1 MNGPGPLGA
10 FLQARRARL
19 RPEDVGLRDL
29 GPRRRVA
36 GLRREELAE
45 LAGVSVSYYARLEQG
60 QSRGASAEVLDAIG
74 RALLLDDHEREH
86 LDRLAGAARHA
97 PRLRRPRPEKL
108 ADETR
113 DLLRAVDAVPAIVL
127 GRRTDVLAWNTLGHA
142 LLAGH
147 LDFLGPDAPAR
158 RPNMSRMLFLDPHC
172 QELYADWKRKARAV
186 VGNLRIAVGR
196 HPEDPL
202 LAELIGELT
211 MKSPE
216 FVALWGDHRVA
227 PCDAAA
233 YELHHPVVGTV
244 TVTQQ
249 TLSIARSPEQ
259 ALIVCTTPAGSSS
272 DEALALLRQASG
284 SRARHADSVGVPEKP
299 HRHVQAARKV
309 PGEEMTR
316 R

>member
-1 MNGPGPLGA
+1 MNGPGPLGT

-19 RPEDVGLRDL
+19 RPEDIGLRDL

-36 GLRREELAE
+36 GLRREEVAQ

-60 QSRGASAEVLDAIG
+60 QSRGASAEVLDAIA

-86 LDRLAGAARHA
+86 LDRLVGAARHA
-97 PRLRRPRPEKL
+97 SRPRRPRPEKL
-108 ADETR
+108 TDETR
-113 DLLRAVDAVPAIVL
+113 DLLRAVDGIPAIVL
-127 GRRTDVLAWNTLGHA
+127 GRRTDVLAWNTLAHA

-147 LDFLGPDAPAR
+147 LDFHGPDDPAR

-172 QELYADWKRKARAV
+172 RELYASWKAKARAV
-186 VGNLRIAVGR
+186 VGNLRITVGR
-196 HPEDPL
+196 HPDDPL

-211 MKSPE
+211 MNSPE
-216 FVALWGDHRVA
+216 FVALWADHRVA

-249 TLSIARSPEQ
+249 TLSIARSPDQ
-259 ALIVCTTPAGSSS
+259 ALIVCTTPAGSPSE
-272 DEALALLRQASG
+272 EALALLRQVSD
-284 SRARHADSVGVPEKP
+284 SRAPHANSIGIPKKP
-299 HRHVQAARKV
+299 
-309 PGEEMTR
+309 TR
-316 R
+316 QT

>member
-36 GLRREELAE
+36 GLRREELAQ

-60 QSRGASAEVLDAIG
+60 QSRGPRPRCSTRSPALSCSTTTSASTSTG
-74 RALLLDDHEREH
+74 SC
-86 LDRLAGAARHA
+86 GAARHA
-97 PRLRRPRPEKL
+97 PRLRHPRPEKL

-113 DLLRAVDAVPAIVL
+113 DLLRAVDGVPAIVL

-147 LDFLGPDAPAR
+147 LDFLGPDDPAR
-158 RPNMSRMLFLDPHC
+158 RPNMSRMLFLDLHC

-216 FVALWGDHRVA
+216 FVALWGDHRVV

-233 YELHHPVVGTV
+233 YELHHPVVGAL

-259 ALIVCTTPAGSSS
+259 ALIVCTTPASTSSS
-272 DEALALLRQASG
+272 EEALALFRQAGG
-284 SRARHADSVGVPEKP
+284 SRVPHADSVGVPEKP
-299 HRHVQAARKV
+299 LRQV
-309 PGEEMTR
+309 
-316 R
+316 

>member
-1 MNGPGPLGA
+1 MNGPGPLGT
-10 FLQARRARL
+10 FLQARRTLL
-19 RPEDVGLRDL
+19 RPEDVGLREL

-60 QSRGASAEVLDAIG
+60 LSRGASAEVLDAIA
-74 RALLLDDHEREH
+74 RALLLDGHEREH

-97 PRLRRPRPEKL
+97 PRMRRPRPEKL

-113 DLLRAVDAVPAIVL
+113 DLLRAVDGVPALVL

-147 LDFLGPDAPAR
+147 LDLLGPSDPAR
-158 RPNMSRMLFLDPHC
+158 RPNMSRLLFLDPHC
-172 QELYADWKRKARAV
+172 RELYADWKRKARAV
-186 VGNLRIAVGR
+186 VGNLRVAVGR
-196 HPEDPL
+196 HPEDAL

-216 FVALWGDHRVA
+216 FVALWGDHRVT
-227 PCDAAA
+227 PCDATT

-249 TLSIARSPEQ
+249 TLAIARSPEQ

-272 DEALALLRQASG
+272 KEALALLRQATG
-284 SRARHADSVGVPEKP
+284 SRVPHAY
-299 HRHVQAARKV
+299 
-309 PGEEMTR
+309 
-316 R
+316 